1 VSVVK
6 PSEFPALQQVF
17 SGYLHE
23 DFLEDYETPL
33 AAIRGF
39 LDEAD
44 RAERQRFRTEARRF
58 LERTSDLDFKEV
70 RALLARLGCRWTPPS
85 RKALIAVLT
94 PSA

>member
-6 PSEFPALQQVF
+6 PSDFPALRQVF
-17 SGYLHE
+17 AGYLHE
-23 DFLEDYETPL
+23 DCLEDYETPL
-33 AAIRGF
+33 AAIRAF

-44 RAERQRFRTEARRF
+44 RSGRERFRTEAGRF
-58 LERTSDLDFKEV
+58 LARTADLDFTEV
-70 RALLARLGCRWTPPS
+70 RALLVRLGCRWTPPS